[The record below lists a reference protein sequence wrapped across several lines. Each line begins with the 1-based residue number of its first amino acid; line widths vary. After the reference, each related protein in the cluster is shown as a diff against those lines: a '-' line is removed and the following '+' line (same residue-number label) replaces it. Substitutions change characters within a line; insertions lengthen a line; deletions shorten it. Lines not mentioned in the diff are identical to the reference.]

1 VQLVGHLYIHTFARK
16 NESKNNIFDEDLS
29 TFILPSRRLQ
39 LEIRFRDKQQ
49 RK

>member
-1 VQLVGHLYIHTFARK
+1 LTHSDFDFKCG
-16 NESKNNIFDEDLS
+16 KNNIFHEDLS
-29 TFILPSRRLQ
+29 AFILLSRRLQ